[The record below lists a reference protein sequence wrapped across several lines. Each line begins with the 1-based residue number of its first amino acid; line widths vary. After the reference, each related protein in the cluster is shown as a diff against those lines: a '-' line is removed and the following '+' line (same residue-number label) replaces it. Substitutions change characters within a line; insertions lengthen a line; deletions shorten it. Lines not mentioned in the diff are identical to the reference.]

1 MHVAWRCSGG
11 DNKQVRAEKARDGEK
26 KRREKERKKERKKK
40 ALH

>member
-11 DNKQVRAEKARDGEK
+11 DSKVRAEKARDGEK
-26 KRREKERKKERKKK
+26 KKRREKEKKEKEKE